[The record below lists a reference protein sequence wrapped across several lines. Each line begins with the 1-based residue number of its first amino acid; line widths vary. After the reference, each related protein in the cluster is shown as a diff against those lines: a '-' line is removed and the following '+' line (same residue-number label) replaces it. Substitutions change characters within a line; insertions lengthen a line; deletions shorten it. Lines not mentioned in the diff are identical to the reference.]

1 MHDLDSTLVVVGTPP
16 GRGGIGCLRLSG
28 ADAEDIGRR
37 MFVPAHGR
45 PSVAGGSP
53 VFGRLLDR
61 AGRAIDHGFLVVFP
75 AGRAYT
81 GEPSVELWSHG
92 SPAVLAELVD
102 SAMALGARPAGPGEF
117 TYRAL
122 RNGKLDLSQA
132 EAIRDLIDA
141 RTAYQARVAFSQA
154 EGMLSRRL
162 ASLRTVLEEWLVR
175 GEAAVEFVDEAET
188 ALPVGPLSDALERAR
203 RECRTLLATFDAGR
217 VVRTGA
223 SVAIVGRPNV
233 GKSSI
238 FNRLLGRDRSIV
250 TAVPGTTRDTV
261 EEDIELSGIPAR
273 LVDTA
278 GLRAVDDPVER
289 EGLRRAEAARHE
301 ADVAVLVIDGS
312 LPIDDAEHRAIEET
326 RGPRSRAIVV
336 RSKSDLPQHAWHANG
351 IALVSVSAW
360 TGDGIA
366 ELREAIAHEIR
377 GSGPLEDPIVTNA
390 RHAEAIRR
398 ADEALTR
405 ATNGFRSGVPEDLV
419 LEDMKLALR
428 ELEGI
433 TGEFT
438 TEQLL
443 DRIFSTFCIGK

>member
-28 ADAEDIGRR
+28 ADAEEIGRR

-45 PSVAGGSP
+45 PLEAGGSP
-53 VFGRLLDR
+53 IFGRLLDR
-61 AGRAIDHGFLVVFP
+61 AGRPIDHGFFVVFP
-75 AGRAYT
+75 PGRAYT

-162 ASLRTVLEEWLVR
+162 ASLRSVLEEWLVR
-175 GEAAVEFVDEAET
+175 VEAAVEFVDETET
-188 ALPVGPLSDALERAR
+188 ALPVGHLTGALDCAR

-223 SVAIVGRPNV
+223 TVAIVGRPNV

-238 FNRLLGRDRSIV
+238 FNRSGATDRS
-250 TAVPGTTRDTV
+250 
-261 EEDIELSGIPAR
+261 
-273 LVDTA
+273 
-278 GLRAVDDPVER
+278 
-289 EGLRRAEAARHE
+289 
-301 ADVAVLVIDGS
+301 
-312 LPIDDAEHRAIEET
+312 
-326 RGPRSRAIVV
+326 
-336 RSKSDLPQHAWHANG
+336 
-351 IALVSVSAW
+351 
-360 TGDGIA
+360 
-366 ELREAIAHEIR
+366 
-377 GSGPLEDPIVTNA
+377 
-390 RHAEAIRR
+390 
-398 ADEALTR
+398 
-405 ATNGFRSGVPEDLV
+405 
-419 LEDMKLALR
+419 
-428 ELEGI
+428 
-433 TGEFT
+433 
-438 TEQLL
+438 
-443 DRIFSTFCIGK
+443 